1 MISCPRLKIAS
12 LLVCLVAFLGGSC
25 SQKYPHIEQ
34 IAPLPENV
42 CRIAVV
48 PFVNR
53 TEYLN
58 GGILFYRVFVSEF
71 SRFGDYQLVPEGDIR
86 RVFRQL
92 HIVPGV
98 QQPEYDQLQV
108 IGDYLNA
115 DIMLSGAIL
124 QMKEVSSGI
133 DEKIPY
139 ITVKLNLLDA
149 RSGRSLGSI
158 YHVRDG
164 NQYRKVMHFGVTTT
178 VTQLATKI
186 SREIME
192 KLISKGLT
200 GKCIE

>member
-12 LLVCLVAFLGGSC
+12 LLGCLVAFLGGSC
-25 SQKYPHIEQ
+25 SQKDPHIEQ
-34 IAPLPENV
+34 IAPLPESV

-98 QQPEYDQLQV
+98 QQPEYDQLRV

-115 DIMLSGAIL
+115 DIMLSGTIL
-124 QMKEVSSGI
+124 QMEEEYLGI

-149 RSGRSLGSI
+149 RSGRTLGSI
-158 YHVRDG
+158 YHARDG

>member
-25 SQKYPHIEQ
+25 SQKDPRFEQ
-34 IAPLPENV
+34 IAPLPESI

-98 QQPEYDQLQV
+98 QQPEYDQLRV

-115 DIMLSGAIL
+115 DIMLSGTIL
-124 QMKEVSSGI
+124 QMKEVFLGI
-133 DEKIPY
+133 DETIPY

-149 RSGRSLGSI
+149 RSGRTLGSI
-158 YHVRDG
+158 YHARDG

-186 SREIME
+186 SREIVE